1 MGRSKWDR
9 LGRDPGV
16 RVRLADLK
24 VSIQRW
30 KELGVAADSE
40 SPQHR
45 LGELGEASVCLVRWR
60 VAMIDGSVIGVGV
73 YLLRLVGSE
82 VLTEILEL
90 IGEYVVRDER
100 ALDVGAGGM
109 YMCV

>member
-1 MGRSKWDR
+1 M
-9 LGRDPGV
+9 LGQMESGNG
-16 RVRLADLK
+16 
-24 VSIQRW
+24 RW
-30 KELGVAADSE
+30 K
-40 SPQHR
+40 
-45 LGELGEASVCLVRWR
+45 R
-60 VAMIDGSVIGVGV
+60 VIEVGVGV

>member
-1 MGRSKWDR
+1 M
-9 LGRDPGV
+9 LGQMESGND
-16 RVRLADLK
+16 
-24 VSIQRW
+24 RW
-30 KELGVAADSE
+30 K
-40 SPQHR
+40 R
-45 LGELGEASVCLVRWR
+45 
-60 VAMIDGSVIGVGV
+60 VIGVGV

>member
-1 MGRSKWDR
+1 MESGND
-9 LGRDPGV
+9 
-16 RVRLADLK
+16 
-24 VSIQRW
+24 RW
-30 KELGVAADSE
+30 K
-40 SPQHR
+40 R
-45 LGELGEASVCLVRWR
+45 
-60 VAMIDGSVIGVGV
+60 VIGVGV